1 MVHSIP
7 VSHGTRN
14 DILSAVATHFW
25 FKCFG
30 SLGFIAVFFS
40 AYIFLLKH
48 PFYPV
53 FIVPVTMIDQLIG
66 VKPWALTFYFSLW
79 LYTSLPIMLM
89 TTRREIVRY
98 GVRIGGLCLAALM
111 IFFFWPSAVPP
122 ANIDW
127 ARYPGLLFL
136 KGIDAAGNA
145 CPSLH
150 VAAAVFTWMWLQ
162 RYLATSGNGWRIF
175 NTCWC
180 AAIVYS
186 TMATKQHMAIDVAG
200 GIFLAAVYIWS
211 MSKAGKAGKLGE
223 AWMFARK

>member
-7 VSHGTRN
+7 VSLGARN
-14 DILSAVATHFW
+14 DILSTVATHFW

-53 FIVPVTMIDQLIG
+53 FIIPATLIDQLIG
-66 VKPWALTFYFSLW
+66 ITPWAVPFYFSLW
-79 LYTSLPIMLM
+79 FYTSLPVMLM
-89 TTRREIVRY
+89 TTRQEIIWY
-98 GVRIGGLCLAALM
+98 GVWIGGLCLTALT
-111 IFFFWPSAVPP
+111 IFYFWPSAVPP

-127 ARYPGLLFL
+127 ERYPGLSFL

-150 VAAAVFTWMWLQ
+150 VAAAVFTWAWLQ
-162 RYLATSGNGWRIF
+162 QHLAGPGNALRIF

-180 AAIVYS
+180 IAIVYS

-200 GIFLAAVYIWS
+200 GICLALVFIWS
-211 MSKAGKAGKLGE
+211 IGKAGKSGIPGA
-223 AWMFARK
+223 AWAYARK